1 MEKSQRI
8 VDHNSVNGIVRERT
22 HNVALGRGRS
32 GASQVV
38 IKQKLY
44 KEQKI
49 QKAMKMKIGTWNVR
63 TMNRP
68 EKLPNIQKEMDSLN
82 LDILGLCEVRW
93 RDCGDFEDENVR
105 IIYSGGERAERGVA
119 IALRGNAKKAV
130 EEVECISDRIMWIR
144 LKGEKLDSLII
155 QVYMPTSDH
164 PDDEVEEM
172 YDAIEEIINTH
183 GRRGNLI
190 IMGDWNS
197 VIGEGRDGI
206 EVGKYGLG
214 RQNEKGSKL
223 VEFCRRQKLAVTNSW
238 FQNHRRRRYT
248 WKAPGDRGRYQ
259 IDFILI
265 RQRYRNAVK
274 NSKVYPGADVDSDH
288 NLVAMELAIRLKF
301 LKKHKGKK
309 KWNTEK
315 SKGEQKVTYA
325 VKVNEHIHN
334 NRNINEDELT
344 SNERWIRLSK
354 GIKISAQENIG
365 YQKQQPKKPWVTT
378 NMIEKM
384 NERKKWKHSNTET
397 GRRNYRKL
405 DNELRRETDKA
416 KEIQL
421 DEDLKEVEE
430 LEKRGRPDLMHKKV
444 KETNRT
450 RKGGLRNIEIEGKN
464 GENLK
469 ILKM

>member
-22 HNVALGRGRS
+22 HNIALGRGSS

-38 IKQKLY
+38 IKQKPY

-49 QKAMKMKIGTWNVR
+49 QKAKKMKIGTWNVR

-93 RDCGDFEDENVR
+93 KDCGDFEDENVR

-214 RQNEKGSKL
+214 RRNERGSKL
-223 VEFCRRQKLAVTNSW
+223 VEFCRRQKLVVTNTW
-238 FQNHRRRRYT
+238 LQNHRRRRHS

-288 NLVAMELAIRLKF
+288 NLVEMELAIRLKF

-309 KWNTEK
+309 KNGT
-315 SKGEQKVTYA
+315 QK
-325 VKVNEHIHN
+325 N
-334 NRNINEDELT
+334 
-344 SNERWIRLSK
+344 
-354 GIKISAQENIG
+354 
-365 YQKQQPKKPWVTT
+365 
-378 NMIEKM
+378 
-384 NERKKWKHSNTET
+384 
-397 GRRNYRKL
+397 
-405 DNELRRETDKA
+405 
-416 KEIQL
+416 
-421 DEDLKEVEE
+421 
-430 LEKRGRPDLMHKKV
+430 
-444 KETNRT
+444 
-450 RKGGLRNIEIEGKN
+450 
-464 GENLK
+464 
-469 ILKM
+469 